1 MEHSN
6 VLPANAS
13 NSITNGIV
21 ENRLDVK
28 KQKTAGKSKSVANKS
43 VASKTATWRV
53 MHKNSSE
60 RENARLP
67 LGSVLIFDDGVAKVY
82 EPTGANGNQLD
93 ESQAFLLCLPGV
105 VSSLLVFKSAYY
117 SPHLRASVAGSLLNT
132 DNVDYL
138 TAAAATY
145 VRGRRSTDVSSDHS
159 NNDMNGVDW
168 LGGDCRG
175 CELAP
180 HVHKSKHH
188 RQPTKKRRS
197 TKLGAKVTQAKSRH
211 QTTKQKK
218 PKSKGTTC
226 KTPALATNN
235 DHTGSS
241 SSEDEDK
248 DEDEDEDED
257 KDDDATTTVLS
268 GEESEE
274 STENSQ
280 THQTGSD
287 SNDGLAS
294 DAEQHSDQSE
304 AEDLEHVGSV
314 SDDDDD
320 DDDTNDACNSDEEEE
335 DNNVE
340 QESMLDEA
348 EDVEDDDDDDNNDE
362 NEDEEDDGNEYRS
375 SFSAGRKSK
384 VK

>member
-13 NSITNGIV
+13 NSIANGIV

-28 KQKTAGKSKSVANKS
+28 KKKTAGKSKSVANKS

-67 LGSVLIFDDGVAKVY
+67 LGSVLIFDDGVAQVY

-145 VRGRRSTDVSSDHS
+145 VRGRRSTDVSSGHT
-159 NNDMNGVDW
+159 NNDMNSVDW
-168 LGGDCRG
+168 LGSNCRG

-235 DHTGSS
+235 DHTSRSS
-241 SSEDEDK
+241 SSNEDEDN
-248 DEDEDEDED
+248 DED
-257 KDDDATTTVLS
+257 DATTVLS
-268 GEESEE
+268 GEESEA

-287 SNDGLAS
+287 SDGLVS

-304 AEDLEHVGSV
+304 AEDLEHVGTV
-314 SDDDDD
+314 SDDN
-320 DDDTNDACNSDEEEE
+320 DTNDACNSDEEEE
-335 DNNVE
+335 DDNEE

-348 EDVEDDDDDDNNDE
+348 EDVEDDDDDDDNNDE
-362 NEDEEDDGNEYRS
+362 DEEEEEDDGNEYRS
-375 SFSAGRKSK
+375 SFSAGRKAK
-384 VK
+384 